1 MKKLLSIILALALML
16 SITACGNSPEEE
28 KPAAAS
34 LSVGYSA
41 VDISPYDSLPLD
53 GYAGTQWAPE
63 TRWSNGVDFPLY
75 AIAIAIT
82 DANDNTVMIVALD
95 MLLAFMADAMRNV
108 ITEETGI
115 PKENILIHCTHNHNG
130 VALRVS
136 DPKVVN

>member
-1 MKKLLSIILALALML
+1 MKKILSIILALALML

-28 KPAAAS
+28 KPATAS

-63 TRWSNGVDFPLY
+63 KRWSNGVDFPLY

-115 PKENILIHCTHNHNG
+115 P
-130 VALRVS
+130 
-136 DPKVVN
+136 